1 LRNQLINKISIDNN
15 EYSIENLTDEGKR
28 LTSHL
33 QAIDVQIKEKNNL
46 IAVLTKAK
54 KAYISDLKSEMLSKK
69 AGFDFSE

>member
-1 LRNQLINKISIDNN
+1 MRNKLINKISIDNN